1 MLGLRVLD
9 SKNLRKMAM
18 VERYAREK
26 MKKLWDLEAK
36 YSAWLEVEKALVKGW
51 NALGLIPDSDCE
63 KICKN
68 AKFDIARIDEIE
80 AVTKHDLIAFT
91 TSVAESLGEES
102 RWFHYGITSS
112 DTIDTAVALQ
122 MRDSLQIIIE
132 GVKGLQ
138 EAIKKRAYEHKD
150 TLMVGRSHGIHGEP
164 ITFGLVCAIWYDEI
178 TRHLRA
184 LESTL
189 EVISVG
195 KISGAMGNLA
205 HTPIELEELVC
216 KNLGLKAAPASN
228 QVIQRDRYARL
239 ITDLALLASS
249 CEKIAV
255 EIRHLQRTEVYEA
268 EEYFSKGQKGSSAM
282 PHKRNPVLSENIT
295 GLCRVIRS
303 YALPAM
309 ENVALWHERDISH
322 SSVERFILPDSFITS
337 DFMLARLTG
346 LIENLVVYP
355 KNMLKNLNLTGG
367 LVFSQRI
374 LLELP
379 KCGVSR
385 EDAYKIVQRNAMKVW
400 ESLQNG
406 EAAVNERGESLYLQY
421 LLADSELVGL
431 LSRGGD
437 SKESKSGAD
446 SNNAESK
453 SGEAIIRECFDFGYY
468 TKNVDSIF
476 KRVFGE

>member
-1 MLGLRVLD
+1 
-9 SKNLRKMAM
+9 M
-18 VERYAREK
+18 VERYAREE
-26 MKKLWDLEAK
+26 MKKLWDMNAK
-36 YSAWLEVEKALVKGW
+36 YSAWLEVEKALVRGW
-51 NALGLIPDSDCE
+51 NKLGLIPDSDCE

-102 RWFHYGITSS
+102 RWVHYGITSS
-112 DTIDTAVALQ
+112 DCIDTAVALQ
-122 MRDSLQIIIE
+122 MRDSLKIILEDIRQ
-132 GVKGLQ
+132 VR
-138 EAIKKRAYEHKD
+138 EAIKVRAYQHKD

-164 ITFGLVCAIWYDEI
+164 ITFGLVLAIWYDELG
-178 TRHLRA
+178 RHLKA

-195 KISGAMGNLA
+195 QLSGAMGNLA
-205 HTPIELEELVC
+205 HTPMELEELVC
-216 KNLGLKAAPASN
+216 KELGLKPAPVSN

-239 ITDLALLASS
+239 MSDLALLASS

-255 EIRHLQRTEVYEA
+255 EVRHLQRTEVYEA
-268 EEYFSKGQKGSSAM
+268 EEYFESGQKGSSAM

-295 GLCRVIRS
+295 GLCRMIRA

-322 SSVERFILPDSFITS
+322 SSVERFILPDSFITT
-337 DFMLARLTG
+337 DFMLMRLKG
-346 LIENLVVYP
+346 LLEKLVVYP
-355 KNMLKNLNLTGG
+355 KNMMKNLNLTGG

-379 KCGVSR
+379 KKGVSR

-400 ESLQNG
+400 GDLQNG
-406 EAAVNERGESLYLQY
+406 KSALNDKGESLYLQY

-431 LSRGGD
+431 I
-437 SKESKSGAD
+437 
-446 SNNAESK
+446 
-453 SGEAIIRECFDFGYY
+453 GEAAIRECFEFSYY

-476 KRVFGE
+476 QRVFGE

>member
-1 MLGLRVLD
+1 
-9 SKNLRKMAM
+9 M
-18 VERYAREK
+18 VERYAREQ
-26 MKKLWDLEAK
+26 MKKLWDMNAK
-36 YSAWLEVEKALVKGW
+36 YSAWLEVEKALVRGW
-51 NALGLIPDSDCE
+51 NKLGLIPDSDCE

-102 RWFHYGITSS
+102 RWVHYGITSS
-112 DTIDTAVALQ
+112 DCIDTAVALQ
-122 MRDSLQIIIE
+122 MRDSLNIILDDIRE
-132 GVKGLQ
+132 VR
-138 EAIKKRAYEHKD
+138 EAIKVRAYQHKD

-164 ITFGLVCAIWYDEI
+164 ITFGLVLAIWYDELG
-178 TRHLRA
+178 RHLKA

-195 KISGAMGNLA
+195 QLSGAMGNLA
-205 HTPIELEELVC
+205 HTPMELEELVC
-216 KNLGLKAAPASN
+216 KELGLKPAPVSN

-239 ITDLALLASS
+239 MSDLALLASS

-255 EIRHLQRTEVYEA
+255 EVRHLQRTEVYEA
-268 EEYFSKGQKGSSAM
+268 EEYFESGQKGSSAM

-295 GLCRVIRS
+295 GLCRMIRS
-303 YALPAM
+303 YAMPAM

-322 SSVERFILPDSFITS
+322 SSVERFILPDSFITT
-337 DFMLARLTG
+337 DFMLMRLKG
-346 LIENLVVYP
+346 LLEKLVVYP
-355 KNMLKNLNLTGG
+355 KNMMKNLNLTGG

-379 KCGVSR
+379 KKGVSR

-400 ESLQNG
+400 GDLQEG
-406 EAAVNERGESLYLQY
+406 KAAVNDKGESLYLQY
-421 LLADSELVGL
+421 LLADNELVGL
-431 LSRGGD
+431 IS
-437 SKESKSGAD
+437 
-446 SNNAESK
+446 
-453 SGEAIIRECFDFGYY
+453 EAAIRECFEFSYY

-476 KRVFGE
+476 KRVFGDQ

>member
-1 MLGLRVLD
+1 
-9 SKNLRKMAM
+9 M
-18 VERYAREK
+18 VERYAREE
-26 MKKLWDLEAK
+26 MKKLWDMNAK
-36 YSAWLEVEKALVKGW
+36 YSAWLEVEKALVRGW
-51 NALGLIPDSDCE
+51 NKLGLIPDSDCE

-102 RWFHYGITSS
+102 RWVHYGITSS
-112 DTIDTAVALQ
+112 DCIDTAVALQ
-122 MRDSLQIIIE
+122 MRDSLKIILDDIRQ
-132 GVKGLQ
+132 VR
-138 EAIKKRAYEHKD
+138 EAIKTRAYQHKD

-164 ITFGLVCAIWYDEI
+164 ITFGLVLAIWYDELG
-178 TRHLRA
+178 RHLKA

-195 KISGAMGNLA
+195 QLSGAMGNLA
-205 HTPIELEELVC
+205 HTPMELETLVC
-216 KNLGLKAAPASN
+216 KELGLKPAPVSN

-239 ITDLALLASS
+239 MSDLALLASS

-255 EIRHLQRTEVYEA
+255 EVRHLQRTEVYEA
-268 EEYFSKGQKGSSAM
+268 EEYFESGQKGSSAM

-295 GLCRVIRS
+295 GLCRMIRA

-322 SSVERFILPDSFITS
+322 SSVERFILPDSFITT
-337 DFMLARLTG
+337 DFMLMRLKG
-346 LIENLVVYP
+346 LLEKLVVYP
-355 KNMLKNLNLTGG
+355 KNMMKNLNLTGG

-379 KCGVSR
+379 KKGVSR

-400 ESLQNG
+400 GDLQGGKSALNDK
-406 EAAVNERGESLYLQY
+406 GESLYLQY

-431 LSRGGD
+431 I
-437 SKESKSGAD
+437 
-446 SNNAESK
+446 
-453 SGEAIIRECFDFGYY
+453 GEAAIRECFEFSYY

-476 KRVFGE
+476 KRVFG